1 MAIWEMLATENEEDC
16 ANPIDRKLEEIRA
29 IKQDQQGQERRK
41 SVFHFSAISV
51 ECTSLIHM
59 MNRDRRAR
67 IDGGGL
73 DPSSEEAILRMPHE
87 HIPALEGL
95 IVAKGGGAVRC
106 TKAAAYHMHST
117 AMPIMYKGL
126 GPRYRE
132 IKHKIATKVAA
143 AREDGTLITAKE
155 IRTFVK
161 RWEKIHSQ
169 ELAERPFRT
178 VPRRQQQQRPAAAG
192 HRGNRQ
198 GGDQRGRRQQRHK
211 NFRGQG
217 QNNGKPQ
224 RSSNK
229 SGQRRDNRPSQASK
243 QQSASQPTNQ

>member
-1 MAIWEMLATENEEDC
+1 M
-16 ANPIDRKLEEIRA
+16 
-29 IKQDQQGQERRK
+29 
-41 SVFHFSAISV
+41 
-51 ECTSLIHM
+51 
-59 MNRDRRAR
+59 
-67 IDGGGL
+67 
-73 DPSSEEAILRMPHE
+73 
-87 HIPALEGL
+87 
-95 IVAKGGGAVRC
+95 RC

-132 IKHKIATKVAA
+132 IKRKIATKVAA

-224 RSSNK
+224 RSSNNL
-229 SGQRRDNRPSQASK
+229 GQRRDNRPSQANAATGTAGTMHLSNMFI
-243 QQSASQPTNQ
+243 SPASIHGHD